1 MFEIVSHPRR
11 CRFGVV
17 CFAFLGLA
25 IASAAQTG
33 CRVAVQSSVE
43 VRGPSVTLAD
53 LLTPDTCAEIRS
65 EAQQVRLGAV
75 PSEGSSRVLLGD
87 DIRPLLEKLARI
99 GDSSAIQPVIE
110 QIPARIVVRHA
121 GDRASCNEVES
132 ALRSNSRL
140 TQSHHSQAS
149 PGTECGAGDGIP
161 HGAALQ
167 IARRTWDPAAQR
179 WFFNVRCVRSSDC
192 VPFVLSLPPE
202 SAARDPLLFGSRLSV
217 GTATGSFHPTHSD
230 DRPVRRRIVRTARKS
245 SDAFMDAGWDP
256 RVRFGTVCMDDGA
269 EGSTVRTRIVRGG
282 KIVRAKV
289 VGLGRLEISD

>member
-202 SAARDPLLFGSRLSV
+202 SAARDPLVFGSRLSV
-217 GTATGSFHPTHSD
+217 GTATGSFHLTHSD
-230 DRPVRRRIVRTARKS
+230 DRPVADELFVRRGRAATLLWTQDGI
-245 SDAFMDAGWDP
+245 
-256 RVRFGTVCMDDGA
+256 RVSVGTVCMDDGA
-269 EGSTVRTRIVRGG
+269 EGSTVRTRIMLGG